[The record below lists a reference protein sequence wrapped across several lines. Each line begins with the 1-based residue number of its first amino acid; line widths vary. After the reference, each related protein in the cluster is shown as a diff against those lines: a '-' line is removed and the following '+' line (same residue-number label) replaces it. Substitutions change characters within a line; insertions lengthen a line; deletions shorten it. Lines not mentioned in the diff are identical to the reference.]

1 MNSRTRG
8 YIYVAGQFLLLFV
21 LFTAPRQANPFGP
34 LSDLLSYVG
43 IALMFA
49 GVIVLVMSFLN
60 LGRSLTANPV
70 PKETAELV
78 TTGIYA
84 RVRHPIYFALLLL
97 AFGVVLDAGWW
108 PQSIIAGMLYI
119 QLQIKASFEES
130 LLRKKFSGYASYAA
144 KTPMF
149 IPRLSK

>member
-1 MNSRTRG
+1 VNSRTRG

-21 LFTAPRQANPFGP
+21 LFTAPRQANPYGP
-34 LSDLLSYVG
+34 LSDLLSYAG

-49 GVIVLVMSFLN
+49 GVIVLVMSFIN

-70 PKETAELV
+70 PKEKAELV

-119 QLQIKASFEES
+119 QLQIKATFEES
-130 LLRKKFSGYASYAA
+130 LLRKKYPAYASYAS

>member
-1 MNSRTRG
+1 MNSRARG

-21 LFTAPRQANPFGP
+21 LFTAPRAANPYGP
-34 LSDLLSYVG
+34 LSDLFSYAG

-49 GVIVLVMSFLN
+49 GVTVLVMSFIN

-78 TTGIYA
+78 TTGLYA
-84 RVRHPIYFALLLL
+84 RVRHPIYFAILLL
-97 AFGVVLDAGWW
+97 AAGVVLDAGWW
-108 PQSIIAGMLYI
+108 PQVIIAGMLYI
-119 QLQIKASFEES
+119 QLQIKATFEES
-130 LLRKKFSGYASYAA
+130 LLRKKFPAYAAYAS

>member
-1 MNSRTRG
+1 VNSRSRG

-21 LFTAPRQANPFGP
+21 LFTAPRVSNPYGP
-34 LSDLLSYVG
+34 LSDLLSYAG
-43 IALMFA
+43 ISLMFA
-49 GVIVLVMSFLN
+49 GVIVLVMSFIH

-70 PKETAELV
+70 PKEKAELV

-84 RVRHPIYFALLLL
+84 RVRHPIYFAILLL
-97 AFGVVLDAGWW
+97 AAGVVLDAGWW
-108 PQSIIAGMLYI
+108 PQVIIAGMLFI

-130 LLRKKFSGYASYAA
+130 LLRKKYPAYDSYAA

-149 IPRLSK
+149 LPRLSK

>member
-1 MNSRTRG
+1 MNSRARG
-8 YIYVAGQFLLLFV
+8 YIYVAGQFLLLFL
-21 LFTAPRQANPFGP
+21 LFTAPRATNPFGP
-34 LSDLLSYVG
+34 LSDLLSYAG

-60 LGRSLTANPV
+60 LGKALTANPV

-78 TTGIYA
+78 TTGLYA

-108 PQSIIAGMLYI
+108 PQVIIAAMLYI
-119 QLQIKASFEES
+119 QLQIKASFEEG
-130 LLRKKFSGYASYAA
+130 LLRKKFPDYAA
-144 KTPMF
+144 YATKTPMF
-149 IPRLSK
+149 IPRLRK

>member
-1 MNSRTRG
+1 MNSRARG

-21 LFTAPRQANPFGP
+21 LFTAPRATSPYGP
-34 LSDLLSYVG
+34 LSDLLSYAG

-78 TTGIYA
+78 TTGLYA
-84 RVRHPIYFALLLL
+84 RVRHPIYFAILLL

-108 PQSIIAGMLYI
+108 PQVIIAGMLFI
-119 QLQIKASFEES
+119 QLQIKATFEES
-130 LLRKKFSGYASYAA
+130 LLRQKYPAYASYAS